1 MPTLSVVAVPV
12 LAQAN
17 GHSAILMD
25 VLKVLQRLAQ
35 DVTQLTIPSQSVTS

>member
-17 GHSAILMD
+17 GPSRTKMA
-25 VLKVLQRLAQ
+25 VLLSRQQLVQAAQ
-35 DVTQLTIPSQSVTS
+35 THVSQSVTS